1 LYDDIVDRGI
11 VSMNNWQLTIGIAL
25 AGAATGFLGSLT
37 GLGGGFIVVPVL
49 TLGFGVDL
57 RYAIGASLVCII
69 ATSTGAAARYVRDGF
84 SNIRIGMFL
93 EVATTIGALM
103 GAWLAPALPAAVIG
117 GLFGVVLMFA
127 AWLTVRREH
136 EGIPPGEPDRVAQ
149 HLGMDGSYPAP
160 AGAIAYRA
168 HRVLSGFGV
177 MTVAGM
183 LTGLLGAG
191 SGLVKVVALDQVMG
205 LPFKVAATTSSFMIG
220 VTAAA
225 AAGIHLGRGNID
237 PALAMPVMLG
247 VLAGT
252 SLGARILPAARPR
265 RLRLLFAALLTA
277 VGIQMIYSSAA
288 GRIG

>member
-1 LYDDIVDRGI
+1 MTV
-11 VSMNNWQLTIGIAL
+11 WQFTAAVAM

-57 RYAIGASLVCII
+57 RYAIGASLICII

-93 EVATTIGALM
+93 EVATSVGAVL
-103 GAWLAPALPAAVIG
+103 GAWIAPALPATAIG
-117 GLFGVVLMFA
+117 GLFGVVLLYA
-127 AWLTVRREH
+127 AWQSIRRTQDS
-136 EGIPPGEPDRVAQ
+136 EGAQGSDRLAT
-149 HLGMDGSYPAP
+149 LLKLRGSYPAP
-160 AGAIAYRA
+160 GGPVHYDPR
-168 HRVLSGFGV
+168 RVPLGFAV

-191 SGLVKVVALDQVMG
+191 SGLMKVIALDQVMG

-225 AAGIHLGRGNID
+225 AAGVHLSRGNID
-237 PALAMPVMLG
+237 PAVAMPVALG
-247 VLAGT
+247 VMAGT
-252 SLGARILPAARPR
+252 MLGARVLPTARPR
-265 RLRLLFAALLTA
+265 RLRLLFAVLLA
-277 VGIQMIYSSAA
+277 VVGAQMIYTSAA
-288 GRIG
+288 GRLG